1 MSALASLSDSQLVS
15 QVSTILDSKAST
27 SLLRTVGE
35 EYQKPSVAAEYY
47 LALILYR
54 DELASRVRNVDTLL
68 SASSML
74 QLYYAVCGSLRSM
87 PVHQESIESNE
98 EFMSQSLELSI
109 SRGNTSAE
117 NVRLSNNVDSGPV
130 EL

>member
-1 MSALASLSDSQLVS
+1 MSALASLSDAQLVS

-74 QLYYAVCGSLRSM
+74 QLYYAVCGALRSM
-87 PVHQESIESNE
+87 PVHQESVESNE

>member
-35 EYQKPSVAAEYY
+35 EYQKPSVASEYY

-74 QLYYAVCGSLRSM
+74 QLYYAVCAALRAM
-87 PVHQESIESNE
+87 PVHQESIEANE
-98 EFMSQSLELSI
+98 ESMSQSLELSI
-109 SRGNTSAE
+109 SRGNTSIE
-117 NVRLSNNVDSGPV
+117 NVRLSNDVDSGPV

>member
-47 LALILYR
+47 PVSYTHLTLPTIL
-54 DELASRVRNVDTLL
+54 LV
-68 SASSML
+68 
-74 QLYYAVCGSLRSM
+74 
-87 PVHQESIESNE
+87 
-98 EFMSQSLELSI
+98 
-109 SRGNTSAE
+109 
-117 NVRLSNNVDSGPV
+117 
-130 EL
+130 